1 MALDKEELLLLG
13 RMDGKL
19 DGINAHLKQQDKR
32 IDELDVKLNGRID
45 SIDERLRE
53 VEKKAAVAGALS
65 GGAVAIGTA
74 LIVEGNQAVAA
85 PWWPD
90 PGELM
95 AHPGEKRTQ
104 LRGLYV
110 YQRMA
115 METACKKLG
124 IPRSTANR
132 WKQEAADHGDDWDTI
147 RAAVALGDD
156 NFASLSKKL
165 LEDYLVQHQA
175 TMDQLRDAKD
185 MSARDR
191 ADTLASMSDSFN
203 KTMASF

>member
-1 MALDKEELLLLG
+1 
-13 RMDGKL
+13 
-19 DGINAHLKQQDKR
+19 
-32 IDELDVKLNGRID
+32 
-45 SIDERLRE
+45 
-53 VEKKAAVAGALS
+53 
-65 GGAVAIGTA
+65 
-74 LIVEGNQAVAA
+74 
-85 PWWPD
+85 
-90 PGELM
+90 M
-95 AHPGEKRTQ
+95 AHPGEKRAQ

-124 IPRSTANR
+124 VPRSTANR
-132 WKQEAADHGDDWDTI
+132 WKQEAADKGDDWDTV

-203 KTMASF
+203 KTMASFKRLAPNLDRKSVQIDVIRRLAAFVQLKYPQHLGAIAEVLEPFGVELDNAS